1 MGGFNRIS
9 VVKASSNHDT
19 VPSDSARKDGGRSAG
34 REARDAGGGE
44 GGVPPGKYTFY
55 RRRKTTDSRLEFGF
69 GRGGQA
75 DDQANFISKIAFHD
89 HDRQWQA
96 SNRNELWLA

>member
-34 REARDAGGGE
+34 REARDAGALGGE
-44 GGVPPGKYTFY
+44 G
-55 RRRKTTDSRLEFGF
+55 
-69 GRGGQA
+69 RGGGSAPGEIHVLSQA
-75 DDQANFISKIAFHD
+75 
-89 HDRQWQA
+89 
-96 SNRNELWLA
+96 

>member
-34 REARDAGGGE
+34 REARDAGALEGE
-44 GGVPPGKYTFY
+44 GRWECPRGNTRFIAGVK
-55 RRRKTTDSRLEFGF
+55 RRSLVWNSDLGEAGRARRTDDL
-69 GRGGQA
+69 
-75 DDQANFISKIAFHD
+75 ANFISKIAFH
-89 HDRQWQA
+89 
-96 SNRNELWLA
+96 EY